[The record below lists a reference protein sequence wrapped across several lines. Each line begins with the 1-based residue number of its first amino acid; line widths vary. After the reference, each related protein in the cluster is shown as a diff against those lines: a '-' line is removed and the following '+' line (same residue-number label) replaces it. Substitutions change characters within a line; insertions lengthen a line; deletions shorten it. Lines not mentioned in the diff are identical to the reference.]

1 MKSQKT
7 QEKVNL
13 LDISFS
19 DSSANASCN
28 VQPPGKTD
36 GDNFDLLGD
45 LGSFQSQPITIN
57 PNPNKMDRKADM
69 VFDPFDFNVGGRQ
82 VCWCISIIKFYYNF
96 QACFPIAFIF

>member
-1 MKSQKT
+1 MKSQPPP

-19 DSSANASCN
+19 DSSENASRN
-28 VQPPGKTD
+28 VQLSGKTD
-36 GDNFDLLGD
+36 GDSFDLLGD

-57 PNPNKMDRKADM
+57 PNPNKMDRKADI

-82 VCWCISIIKFYYNF
+82 VRC
-96 QACFPIAFIF
+96 CFKQIVK